1 MKYFLEQL
9 CPPILWK
16 FLGFVKRKVVIKTG
30 KREDKT
36 DAPMRQELDIY
47 WDDDFIEGTDTWG
60 YGTVWNEIQFLMFN
74 CRGRVLDIGCGA
86 GRAISILSKKFPD
99 ITVYGCDI
107 SEKMIERA
115 VKNGISRE
123 LLKVRDAANTGYSDK
138 YFDYAYSIGSIE
150 HFTEDG
156 IAGVIKECCRITK
169 SYSFHL
175 IPVSRS
181 GANEGWIKTQTQ
193 AYFVNNRDWWLNKF
207 KAYFETVYILDSAW
221 QDNLLLG
228 KWFIC
233 VKHREI
239 S

>member
-1 MKYFLEQL
+1 MRYILKQL
-9 CPPILWK
+9 CPPILWNL
-16 FLGFVKRKVVIKTG
+16 LGSIKRKVLIKIRRREG
-30 KREDKT
+30 KINTRMNQKLSIYLEDN
-36 DAPMRQELDIY
+36 
-47 WDDDFIEGTDTWG
+47 FIEQMDTWG

-74 CRGRVLDIGCGA
+74 CQGRVLDIACGT
-86 GRAISILSKKFPD
+86 GKAISILSKQFPD

-115 VKNGISRE
+115 VKDSISRE
-123 LLKVRDAANTGYSDK
+123 LLKVCDATNTGYGDK

-169 SYSFHL
+169 SFSFHL

-181 GANEGWIKTQTQ
+181 GVNEGWIKTQDQ
-193 AYFVNNRDWWLNKF
+193 DYFNNNQDWWLNKF
-207 KAYFETVYILDSAW
+207 GEYYETLYILDSAW
-221 QDNLLLG
+221 KGDSQFG

-233 VKHREI
+233 AKCKKI
-239 S
+239 D